1 MEGSMPEILR
11 DYFENTVKPAVDEYL
26 SGNGRF
32 NIRKARLAAIVVEH
46 IIDYYSLA
54 YKKDR
59 AEVRKDITDLLPLY
73 SVTRDAADATKH
85 GSLKR
90 RNTDIKENGQIK
102 CPPGFFQAPFGE
114 GCWAEAIEVYAETD
128 DGRKISLENAI
139 KEVMRVWDM
148 KISPR

>member
-1 MEGSMPEILR
+1 MPEILR

-59 AEVRKDITDLLPLY
+59 AEVRKDITDLSPLY

-90 RNTDIKENGQIK
+90 RNSDIKENGQIK

-114 GCWAEAIEVYAETD
+114 GCWLRRLRFMQKPVMEE
-128 DGRKISLENAI
+128 KSLWKAL

>member
-1 MEGSMPEILR
+1 MPETLR
-11 DYFENTVKPAVDEYL
+11 DYFENTVKPTVDEYL

-32 NIRKARLAAIVVEH
+32 NIRRARLAAIVVEH

-59 AEVRKDITDLLPLY
+59 AEVRKDITCLSPLY
-73 SVTRDAADATKH
+73 SVVRDAANATK
-85 GSLKR
+85 
-90 RNTDIKENGQIK
+90 NGQIK

-114 GCWAEAIEVYAETD
+114 GCWAEAIEVYVETD
-128 DGRKISLENAI
+128 DGRKISLENTI

-148 KISPR
+148 KISPH